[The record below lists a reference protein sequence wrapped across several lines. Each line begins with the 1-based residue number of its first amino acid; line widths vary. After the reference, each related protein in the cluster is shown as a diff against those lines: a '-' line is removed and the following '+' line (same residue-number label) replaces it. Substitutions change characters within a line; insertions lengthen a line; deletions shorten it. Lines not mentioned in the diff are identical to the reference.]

1 MNATNRG
8 SLRAI
13 RQMLHG
19 IDELLTAIVTAEES
33 KEMGDNGGAPFPT
46 ERQFVSDE
54 INDVSEL
61 LEEAIDALDGIVEQQ
76 ADWEE
81 YLE

>member
-1 MNATNRG
+1 MNAMNRG

-13 RQMLHG
+13 RQTLAG
-19 IDELLTAIVTAEES
+19 IDDLLVAIVNTEAS
-33 KEMGDNGGAPFPT
+33 KEMGDNGGAPFPND
-46 ERQFVSDE
+46 RQFVSDA
-54 INDVSEL
+54 INDVSDLIEK
-61 LEEAIDALDGIVEQQ
+61 AIDKLDEIAKQS